1 MELQEQFYS
10 EWRSSTNKIFWGL
23 TLAIILTFF
32 ANIFDMISWLPIAG
46 EMIFHHS
53 QTGSVSL
60 LDSKVFCFGLGVK
73 VIIVLGYVM
82 YFIGLSDFAKT
93 RQTEN
98 AAHYIYK
105 VRTGSIIILITA
117 IVNIFF
123 GFIAIIPLIGQF
135 FMFIMWLMYV
145 ISFFIMKSGF
155 DGMMNCDEFSG
166 IAKLGAKN
174 VRYACV
180 CVLRLLFS
188 PIVIVIV
195 GLIGAAVFGGSA
207 YGMRENMS
215 FEGLKQ
221 MFIGGAAI
229 LGIVAAIAIICLICW
244 GICAVI
250 WPMMGWNR
258 IKNGGPVDTLF
269 VVETEN
275 TNSKHEGI
283 EQTEETT
290 TLSQEEEASTI
301 QVGTKTSVMQKQET
315 QSSEQVANTSSK
327 ITIYDVDDIEPEE
340 KPNRTLLYSIGGVI
354 AVAIIGIICF
364 FAFGKS
370 MKSESILGL
379 QKPKWEKF
387 VHMKGKETAFFQS
400 PDPNSPRL
408 MQACNSEGCGI
419 DYQYLWTGDKPND
432 GYKELENFK
441 YEDATSVFPVVEE
454 QEGWYKV
461 QITELGDVREAYV
474 EKSQCEEVKPEPITQ
489 EVLSSISSDYNLQEK
504 GKNKNLCFALNTEE
518 EIARLRIGELLDGN
532 CLAFPFAYE
541 ATTEESDTTA
551 TSYFEVSDY
560 TSDDGTK
567 SYSFSIYY
575 NPSRIV
581 AKEDYKTF
589 DTKSLTEEEMTDIVT
604 KVTSIKQ
611 KFDWITY
618 EYYFPS
624 VSTEHL
630 FSFRVF
636 DEPSDEETSSATE
649 EKSVTDYKVENK
661 KLLALVGNEWMETGF
676 YTEDGNIEIY
686 HQEDLD
692 NDGNYEIILQI
703 FEGNAYDN
711 PFIVYYD
718 KASSTFKRTKSME
731 LEENPSIE
739 TRYDPHTLMIQK
751 EGLRTIKYVFAED
764 KLKIE
769 SDNMENVGRIRSTL
783 KVADIYSGSEE
794 GERNMTFDFD
804 GDGEEE
810 NITFHR
816 SMTHAEDYGERID
829 IVMIKWADGR
839 EIGSESNSLLRAGT
853 FKFLVSE
860 TNGMPDVICDN
871 YLMKWNG
878 SNYETAE

>member
-1 MELQEQFYS
+1 MENKKIT
-10 EWRSSTNKIFWGL
+10 TN
-23 TLAIILTFF
+23 
-32 ANIFDMISWLPIAG
+32 SVY
-46 EMIFHHS
+46 EMIC
-53 QTGSVSL
+53 SL
-60 LDSKVFCFGLGVK
+60 CIIGTMFMPWMDITFMGETISNSMIDADKTPPIVYIISTLCIVNFFVK
-73 VIIVLGYVM
+73 FFNRSLWLSLITAAFPLGYVIEM
-82 YFIGLSDFAKT
+82 ANQLHEIRSRMGSDFTMGHVSLGGGAIVAALLTVSILISVFISWIIYMQEKASNSPREKFKRYFVFAGIGLS
-93 RQTEN
+93 
-98 AAHYIYK
+98 I
-105 VRTGSIIILITA
+105 
-117 IVNIFF
+117 
-123 GFIAIIPLIGQF
+123 
-135 FMFIMWLMYV
+135 
-145 ISFFIMKSGF
+145 
-155 DGMMNCDEFSG
+155 
-166 IAKLGAKN
+166 
-174 VRYACV
+174 
-180 CVLRLLFS
+180 
-188 PIVIVIV
+188 PIVDFFFFFHYLTEVINNEDISNSTM
-195 GLIGAAVFGGSA
+195 GILALASLTAG
-207 YGMRENMS
+207 
-215 FEGLKQ
+215 
-221 MFIGGAAI
+221 I
-229 LGIVAAIAIICLICW
+229 LGVLIFIQYLLMAFMTLAYNKKGKKNQHTIISTD
-244 GICAVI
+244 VQTVH
-250 WPMMGWNR
+250 N
-258 IKNGGPVDTLF
+258 
-269 VVETEN
+269 TEISEAPE
-275 TNSKHEGI
+275 SKI
-283 EQTEETT
+283 EEET
-290 TLSQEEEASTI
+290 Q
-301 QVGTKTSVMQKQET
+301 
-315 QSSEQVANTSSK
+315 
-327 ITIYDVDDIEPEE
+327 E

-370 MKSESILGL
+370 KKSESLLGL

-387 VHMKGKETAFFQS
+387 VHMKGKETAFFQT
-400 PDPNSPRL
+400 PDISSPRL
-408 MQACNSEGCGI
+408 MQACNDEGCGI
-419 DYQYLWTGDKPND
+419 DYQYLWTGDKPST
-432 GYKELENFK
+432 GYKDLQNFK

-454 QEGWYKV
+454 QDGWYKV
-461 QITELGDVREAYV
+461 QITGLGDVREAYV

-518 EIARLRIGELLDGN
+518 EIARLRVGELLDGN

-581 AKEDYKTF
+581 AKDDYKTF

-731 LEENPSIE
+731 LEENPSLE

-751 EGLRTIKYVFAED
+751 EGLRTIKYVFAEG

-816 SMTHAEDYGERID
+816 SMTHAEDYGKRIN
-829 IVMIKWADGR
+829 IVMVKWADGR
-839 EIGSESNSLLRAGT
+839 EICSESNSLLRAGT

>member
-1 MELQEQFYS
+1 MYIISTLCIVNFFVKFFN
-10 EWRSSTNKIFWGL
+10 RSL
-23 TLAIILTFF
+23 
-32 ANIFDMISWLPIAG
+32 WL
-46 EMIFHHS
+46 
-53 QTGSVSL
+53 SL
-60 LDSKVFCFGLGVK
+60 ITAAFP
-73 VIIVLGYVM
+73 LGYVIEM
-82 YFIGLSDFAKT
+82 ANQLHEIRSRTGSDFTMGHVSLGGGAIVAALLTVSILISVFISWIIYMQEKASNSPQEKFKRYFVFAGIGLS
-93 RQTEN
+93 
-98 AAHYIYK
+98 I
-105 VRTGSIIILITA
+105 
-117 IVNIFF
+117 
-123 GFIAIIPLIGQF
+123 
-135 FMFIMWLMYV
+135 
-145 ISFFIMKSGF
+145 
-155 DGMMNCDEFSG
+155 
-166 IAKLGAKN
+166 
-174 VRYACV
+174 
-180 CVLRLLFS
+180 
-188 PIVIVIV
+188 PIVDFFFFHYLTEVINNEDISNSTMGILALAFLTV
-195 GLIGAAVFGGSA
+195 G
-207 YGMRENMS
+207 
-215 FEGLKQ
+215 
-221 MFIGGAAI
+221 I
-229 LGIVAAIAIICLICW
+229 LGVLIFMQYLLLAFMTLAYNKKGKKNQHTIISTD
-244 GICAVI
+244 VQTVH
-250 WPMMGWNR
+250 N
-258 IKNGGPVDTLF
+258 
-269 VVETEN
+269 TEI
-275 TNSKHEGI
+275 S
-283 EQTEETT
+283 
-290 TLSQEEEASTI
+290 EAP
-301 QVGTKTSVMQKQET
+301 E
-315 QSSEQVANTSSK
+315 SK
-327 ITIYDVDDIEPEE
+327 IEE
-340 KPNRTLLYSIGGVI
+340 KTQEKSNRTLLYSIGGVI
-354 AVAIIGIICF
+354 AVAFIGIVCF
-364 FAFGKS
+364 FALGKS
-370 MKSESILGL
+370 KKSDSLLGL

-387 VHMKGKETAFFQS
+387 VHMKGKETAFFQT
-400 PDPNSPRL
+400 PDISSPRL
-408 MQACNSEGCGI
+408 MQACNDEGCGI
-419 DYQYLWTGDKPND
+419 DYQYLWTGDKPST
-432 GYKELENFK
+432 GYKDLQNFK

-489 EVLSSISSDYNLQEK
+489 EVLGNISSDYNLQEK

-518 EIARLRIGELLDGN
+518 EIARLRVGELLDGN

-581 AKEDYKTF
+581 AKDDYKTF

-718 KASSTFKRTKSME
+718 KTSSTFKRTKSME
-731 LEENPSIE
+731 LEENPSLE

-751 EGLRTIKYVFAED
+751 EGLRTIKYVFAEG

-816 SMTHAEDYGERID
+816 SMTHAEDYGKRID
-829 IVMIKWADGR
+829 IVMVKWADGR

-871 YLMKWNG
+871 YLKKWNG

>member
-1 MELQEQFYS
+1 
-10 EWRSSTNKIFWGL
+10 
-23 TLAIILTFF
+23 
-32 ANIFDMISWLPIAG
+32 
-46 EMIFHHS
+46 
-53 QTGSVSL
+53 
-60 LDSKVFCFGLGVK
+60 
-73 VIIVLGYVM
+73 
-82 YFIGLSDFAKT
+82 
-93 RQTEN
+93 
-98 AAHYIYK
+98 
-105 VRTGSIIILITA
+105 
-117 IVNIFF
+117 
-123 GFIAIIPLIGQF
+123 
-135 FMFIMWLMYV
+135 
-145 ISFFIMKSGF
+145 
-155 DGMMNCDEFSG
+155 
-166 IAKLGAKN
+166 
-174 VRYACV
+174 
-180 CVLRLLFS
+180 
-188 PIVIVIV
+188 
-195 GLIGAAVFGGSA
+195 
-207 YGMRENMS
+207 
-215 FEGLKQ
+215 
-221 MFIGGAAI
+221 
-229 LGIVAAIAIICLICW
+229 
-244 GICAVI
+244 
-250 WPMMGWNR
+250 
-258 IKNGGPVDTLF
+258 
-269 VVETEN
+269 
-275 TNSKHEGI
+275 
-283 EQTEETT
+283 
-290 TLSQEEEASTI
+290 
-301 QVGTKTSVMQKQET
+301 
-315 QSSEQVANTSSK
+315 
-327 ITIYDVDDIEPEE
+327 
-340 KPNRTLLYSIGGVI
+340 
-354 AVAIIGIICF
+354 
-364 FAFGKS
+364 
-370 MKSESILGL
+370 
-379 QKPKWEKF
+379 
-387 VHMKGKETAFFQS
+387 MKGKETAFFQT
-400 PDPNSPRL
+400 PDISSPRL
-408 MQACNSEGCGI
+408 MQACNDEGCGI
-419 DYQYLWTGDKPND
+419 DYQYLWTGDKPST
-432 GYKELENFK
+432 GYKDLQNFK

-461 QITELGDVREAYV
+461 QITDLGDVREAYV

-489 EVLSSISSDYNLQEK
+489 EVLGNISSDYNLQEK

-518 EIARLRIGELLDGN
+518 EIARLRVGELLDGN

-581 AKEDYKTF
+581 AKDDYKTF

-718 KASSTFKRTKSME
+718 KTSSTFKRTKSME
-731 LEENPSIE
+731 LEENPSLE

-751 EGLRTIKYVFAED
+751 EGLRTIKYVFAEG

-783 KVADIYSGSEE
+783 KVADIYSGNEE

-829 IVMIKWADGR
+829 IVMVKWADGR

-871 YLMKWNG
+871 YLKKWNG

>member
-1 MELQEQFYS
+1 MRYCSNCGAPLDEDALFCPDCGTKAEIPPLPQQPLLQDVDLSPAPVVENEEQQQLDYN
-10 EWRSSTNKIFWGL
+10 ENIQQLDNDVEVETDAHKPYYICG
-23 TLAIILTFF
+23 AI
-32 ANIFDMISWLPIAG
+32 AA
-46 EMIFHHS
+46 
-53 QTGSVSL
+53 
-60 LDSKVFCFGLGVK
+60 
-73 VIIVLGYVM
+73 VIIAT
-82 YFIGLSDFAKT
+82 I
-93 RQTEN
+93 
-98 AAHYIYK
+98 
-105 VRTGSIIILITA
+105 
-117 IVNIFF
+117 
-123 GFIAIIPLIGQF
+123 
-135 FMFIMWLMYV
+135 
-145 ISFFIMKSGF
+145 
-155 DGMMNCDEFSG
+155 
-166 IAKLGAKN
+166 
-174 VRYACV
+174 
-180 CVLRLLFS
+180 
-188 PIVIVIV
+188 
-195 GLIGAAVFGGSA
+195 
-207 YGMRENMS
+207 
-215 FEGLKQ
+215 
-221 MFIGGAAI
+221 IGG
-229 LGIVAAIAIICLICW
+229 W
-244 GICAVI
+244 FYFH
-250 WPMMGWNR
+250 
-258 IKNGGPVDTLF
+258 K
-269 VVETEN
+269 
-275 TNSKHEGI
+275 
-283 EQTEETT
+283 
-290 TLSQEEEASTI
+290 
-301 QVGTKTSVMQKQET
+301 
-315 QSSEQVANTSSK
+315 SSGDS
-327 ITIYDVDDIEPEE
+327 
-340 KPNRTLLYSIGGVI
+340 L
-354 AVAIIGIICF
+354 
-364 FAFGKS
+364 
-370 MKSESILGL
+370 LGL

-387 VHMKGKETAFFQS
+387 VHMKEKETAFFQS

-419 DYQYLWTGDKPND
+419 DYQYLWTGDKPNA
-432 GYKELENFK
+432 GYEELENFK

-454 QEGWYKV
+454 YEDWYKV
-461 QITELGDVREAYV
+461 QITGLGDVREAYV

-489 EVLSSISSDYNLQEK
+489 EVLSNISSDYNLQEK
-504 GKNKNLCFALNTEE
+504 GKNKNLCFALNTDEE
-518 EIARLRIGELLDGN
+518 FARLRVGELLDGN

-560 TSDDGTK
+560 TSDEGSK
-567 SYSFSIYY
+567 SYSFNIYY

-581 AKEDYKTF
+581 AKDVYNTF
-589 DTKSLTEEEMTDIVT
+589 DSKSLTEEEMTDIVT

-611 KFDWITY
+611 KLDWITY

-731 LEENPSIE
+731 LEENPSLE

-751 EGLRTIKYVFAED
+751 EGLRTIKYVFAEG
-764 KLKIE
+764 KLKVE

-816 SMTHAEDYGERID
+816 SMTHAEDYGKRIN
-829 IVMIKWADGR
+829 IVMVKWADGR

>member
-1 MELQEQFYS
+1 MENKKIT
-10 EWRSSTNKIFWGL
+10 TN
-23 TLAIILTFF
+23 
-32 ANIFDMISWLPIAG
+32 SVY
-46 EMIFHHS
+46 EMICSMCIIGTMFMPWMDITFMGETIS
-53 QTGSVSL
+53 MSMIDADKTPPIVYIISTLCTVNFFVKFFSRSL
-60 LDSKVFCFGLGVK
+60 WLSLITAAFP
-73 VIIVLGYVM
+73 LGYVIEM
-82 YFIGLSDFAKT
+82 ANQLHEIRSRTGSDFTMGHASLGGGAIVAALLTVTILISVFISWIIYMQEKASNSPQEKFKRYFVFAGIGLS
-93 RQTEN
+93 
-98 AAHYIYK
+98 I
-105 VRTGSIIILITA
+105 
-117 IVNIFF
+117 
-123 GFIAIIPLIGQF
+123 
-135 FMFIMWLMYV
+135 
-145 ISFFIMKSGF
+145 
-155 DGMMNCDEFSG
+155 
-166 IAKLGAKN
+166 
-174 VRYACV
+174 
-180 CVLRLLFS
+180 
-188 PIVIVIV
+188 PIVDFFFFHYLTEVINNEDISNSTMGILALAFLTV
-195 GLIGAAVFGGSA
+195 G
-207 YGMRENMS
+207 
-215 FEGLKQ
+215 
-221 MFIGGAAI
+221 I
-229 LGIVAAIAIICLICW
+229 LGVLIFIQYLLLAFMTLAYNKKGKKNQHTIISTD
-244 GICAVI
+244 VQTVH
-250 WPMMGWNR
+250 N
-258 IKNGGPVDTLF
+258 
-269 VVETEN
+269 TEI
-275 TNSKHEGI
+275 S
-283 EQTEETT
+283 
-290 TLSQEEEASTI
+290 EAP
-301 QVGTKTSVMQKQET
+301 E
-315 QSSEQVANTSSK
+315 SK
-327 ITIYDVDDIEPEE
+327 IEE
-340 KPNRTLLYSIGGVI
+340 KTQEKSNRTLLYSIGGVI

-370 MKSESILGL
+370 KKSESILGL

-387 VHMKGKETAFFQS
+387 VHMKGKETAFFQT
-400 PDPNSPRL
+400 PDISSPRL
-408 MQACNSEGCGI
+408 MQACNDEGCGI
-419 DYQYLWTGDKPND
+419 DYQYLWTGDKPST
-432 GYKELENFK
+432 GYKDLQNFK

-474 EKSQCEEVKPEPITQ
+474 EKSQCEEVKPAPITQ
-489 EVLSSISSDYNLQEK
+489 EVLGNISSDYNLQEK

-518 EIARLRIGELLDGN
+518 EIARLRVGELLDGN

-581 AKEDYKTF
+581 AKDDYKTF

-718 KASSTFKRTKSME
+718 KTSSTFKRTKSME
-731 LEENPSIE
+731 LEENPSLE

-751 EGLRTIKYVFAED
+751 EGLRTIKYVFAEG

-829 IVMIKWADGR
+829 IVMVKWADGR

-871 YLMKWNG
+871 YLKKWNG

>member
-1 MELQEQFYS
+1 MRYCSNCGAPLDEDALFCPDCGTKAEIPPLPQQPPLQDVDP
-10 EWRSSTNKIFWGL
+10 SSPAPVVENEAQQQLDYNENIQQLDNDVEVETDAHKQYYICG
-23 TLAIILTFF
+23 AI
-32 ANIFDMISWLPIAG
+32 AA
-46 EMIFHHS
+46 
-53 QTGSVSL
+53 
-60 LDSKVFCFGLGVK
+60 
-73 VIIVLGYVM
+73 VII
-82 YFIGLSDFAKT
+82 
-93 RQTEN
+93 
-98 AAHYIYK
+98 AA
-105 VRTGSIIILITA
+105 
-117 IVNIFF
+117 
-123 GFIAIIPLIGQF
+123 LIGGWF
-135 FMFIMWLMYV
+135 YFH
-145 ISFFIMKSGF
+145 KPSG
-155 DGMMNCDEFSG
+155 
-166 IAKLGAKN
+166 
-174 VRYACV
+174 
-180 CVLRLLFS
+180 
-188 PIVIVIV
+188 
-195 GLIGAAVFGGSA
+195 
-207 YGMRENMS
+207 
-215 FEGLKQ
+215 
-221 MFIGGAAI
+221 
-229 LGIVAAIAIICLICW
+229 
-244 GICAVI
+244 
-250 WPMMGWNR
+250 
-258 IKNGGPVDTLF
+258 
-269 VVETEN
+269 
-275 TNSKHEGI
+275 NS
-283 EQTEETT
+283 
-290 TLSQEEEASTI
+290 L
-301 QVGTKTSVMQKQET
+301 
-315 QSSEQVANTSSK
+315 
-327 ITIYDVDDIEPEE
+327 
-340 KPNRTLLYSIGGVI
+340 
-354 AVAIIGIICF
+354 
-364 FAFGKS
+364 
-370 MKSESILGL
+370 LGL

-387 VHMKGKETAFFQS
+387 VHMKGKETAFFQT
-400 PDPNSPRL
+400 PDISSPRL
-408 MQACNSEGCGI
+408 MQACNDEGCGI
-419 DYQYLWTGDKPND
+419 DYQYLWTGDKPST
-432 GYKELENFK
+432 GYKDLQNFK

-489 EVLSSISSDYNLQEK
+489 EVLGNISSDYNLQEK

-518 EIARLRIGELLDGN
+518 EIARLRVGELLDGN

-560 TSDDGTK
+560 TSDDGSK

-581 AKEDYKTF
+581 AKDDYKTF

-718 KASSTFKRTKSME
+718 KTSSTFKRTKSME
-731 LEENPSIE
+731 LEENPSLE

-751 EGLRTIKYVFAED
+751 EGLRTIKYVFAEG

-769 SDNMENVGRIRSTL
+769 SDNMENVGKIRSTL

-816 SMTHAEDYGERID
+816 SMTHAEDYGKRID
-829 IVMIKWADGR
+829 IVMVKWADGR